1 MHVAHRKMGHKAGKG
16 LRHRRIVGFVC
27 VADEREYGTHFMS
40 NARSTN
46 SSKVLYFAHRKATSK
61 PEKPSRSKEN
71 GDILYFAHGVGK
83 SGYDGGH
90 ESHFLQ
96 LAGQHIVI

>member
-1 MHVAHRKMGHKAGKG
+1 MS
-16 LRHRRIVGFVC
+16 
-27 VADEREYGTHFMS
+27 FMS

-61 PEKPSRSKEN
+61 PEKPSRNKEN
-71 GDILYFAHGVGK
+71 GAILYFAHEEGK

-96 LAGQHIVI
+96 LAGQHIIR